1 MTDDYTVGAAAE
13 LAGVSVR
20 TLHHYDQIGLVRPSR
35 RSEAGYR
42 LYSDAE
48 VQALNRVVFYRELG
62 LELGEI
68 TNLLADNTI
77 TDEDHLR
84 RQRELLTE
92 RVSHFTAMVAVI
104 DKELA
109 ARAAGIG
116 LTPRQRREV
125 FGQDFVAHAEEAAR
139 KWGGSKE
146 FAQRQRR
153 TARYTQQDWEKLRT
167 ELAAINQGLAEA
179 MTSGIPA
186 TDPEA
191 MDLAEQHRKH
201 TDRWF
206 HDCDHATHR
215 GLAEHYKNNERSGQ
229 NYDDMVPGL
238 SQYVHDAIV
247 ANAERST

>member
-1 MTDDYTVGAAAE
+1 MLIE
-13 LAGVSVR
+13 
-20 TLHHYDQIGLVRPSR
+20 QISR
-35 RSEAGYR
+35 
-42 LYSDAE
+42 
-48 VQALNRVVFYRELG
+48 
-62 LELGEI
+62 
-68 TNLLADNTI
+68 
-77 TDEDHLR
+77 
-84 RQRELLTE
+84 
-92 RVSHFTAMVAVI
+92 FTGMVTVI

-125 FGQDFVAHAEEAAR
+125 FGQDFVAHAEKAAQ
-139 KWGGSKE
+139 KWGDSKE
-146 FAQRQRR
+146 FVQRQQR
-153 TARYTQQDWEKLRT
+153 TARYSQQDWEKLRT

-179 MTSGIPA
+179 MTSGKPP
-186 TDPEA
+186 TDPAA

-215 GLAEHYKNNERSGQ
+215 ELAEHYRNNERSGR

>member
-42 LYSDAE
+42 LYSDAD
-48 VQALNRVVFYRELG
+48 VQTLNRVVFYRELG

-68 TNLLADNTI
+68 AELLADNTI
-77 TDEDHLR
+77 TDEEHLR

-104 DKELA
+104 GRELA

-125 FGQDFVAHAEEAAR
+125 FGQDFVTHAEEADR
-139 KWGGSKE
+139 KWGDSKE
-146 FAQRQRR
+146 FGQRQQR

-167 ELAAINQGLAEA
+167 ELATINQGLAEA
-179 MTSGIPA
+179 MANGIPP

-206 HDCDHATHR
+206 HDCDHATHE

-247 ANAERST
+247 ANAKRST

>member
-1 MTDDYTVGAAAE
+1 MTDDYTVGTAAE

-20 TLHHYDQIGLVRPSR
+20 TLHHYDQIDLVRPSR
-35 RSEAGYR
+35 RSDAGYR
-42 LYSDAE
+42 LYSAAD
-48 VQALNRVVFYRELG
+48 VQTLNRVVFYREVG
-62 LELGEI
+62 LELGDIAE
-68 TNLLADNTI
+68 LLADNTI

-92 RVSHFTAMVAVI
+92 RISHFTAMVTVI

-116 LTPRQRREV
+116 LTPQQRREV

-139 KWGGSKE
+139 KWGDSKE
-146 FAQRQRR
+146 FVQRQQR

-179 MTSGIPA
+179 MLAGTPA
-186 TDPEA
+186 NDPVA

-215 GLAEHYKNNERSGQ
+215 ELAEHYRDNHRSGR
-229 NYDDMVPGL
+229 NYDAMVPGL

-247 ANAERST
+247 ANAERSS